1 MNKLEQAVSCL
12 TDSNELT
19 VKLARILDIAS
30 QRGKTNY
37 EQVEAI
43 AGNDTEDV
51 LFTAWQWRLLI
62 PVRTFRC
69 GEWDDR
75 LLLMAPG
82 EQYEMPNISRLIVKD
97 AQRFGDWDAD
107 KAITAFFEAAG
118 EPLWRLIPSLVRRI
132 KEGCPVQGINAKQI
146 KVACREM
153 GFGEQIDGIIA
164 ILKGAGIISPK
175 LGSLAHLSRTQIP
188 LYEINPVLFVKS
200 RSGVM
205 DVVV

>member
-12 TDSNELT
+12 TDSNKLT
-19 VKLARILDIAS
+19 VELARILDIAS
-30 QRGKTNY
+30 QWGTIRY
-37 EQVEAI
+37 EQVESI
-43 AGNDTEDV
+43 AGNETEDV
-51 LFTAWQWRLLI
+51 LLIAWQWRLLI
-62 PVRTFRC
+62 PIRTLRC

-75 LLLMAPG
+75 MLLLAPG
-82 EQYEMPNISRLIVKD
+82 EQYEMPNISRLMVKD
-97 AQRFGDWDAD
+97 AQCSGNWDAD

-153 GFGEQIDGIIA
+153 GFGERIDTIIA

-175 LGSLAHLSRTQIP
+175 LGSLAHMSRTQIP
-188 LYEINPVLFVKS
+188 LYEINPVLFIES
-200 RSGVM
+200 RSEIV
-205 DVVV
+205 DAVI